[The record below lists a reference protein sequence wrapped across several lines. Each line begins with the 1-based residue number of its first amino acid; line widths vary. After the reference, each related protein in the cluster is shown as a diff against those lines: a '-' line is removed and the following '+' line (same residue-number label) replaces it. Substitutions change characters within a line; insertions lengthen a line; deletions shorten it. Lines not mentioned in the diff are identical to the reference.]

1 MTQEEEEKKKFEAK
15 KIESEINR
23 EKEIKRLK
31 EAQIRAEEK
40 SKMEQMQQIAEG
52 LKESAQN
59 YKKRNKSQEHGAG
72 AEMDDDFVNSS

>member
-1 MTQEEEEKKKFEAK
+1 MTQDEEEKKKVEAK

-40 SKMEQMQQIAEG
+40 SKME
-52 LKESAQN
+52 
-59 YKKRNKSQEHGAG
+59 
-72 AEMDDDFVNSS
+72 